1 MNEMI
6 KKDIFSQDVKARL
19 KAAAKDRIHRFVM
32 ADKKIKGAMVHAT
45 LMVNEMRA
53 NHALGPVETL
63 ILGQAYIAGALLST
77 TIKGEDRISLN
88 IECSGP
94 VKGLD
99 VEANG
104 YGEVRGF
111 LKTPAIVASDPAQVQ
126 SLSSLFGAGFLTVT
140 KYLEDARHPY
150 SSRVHLAHG
159 TIAQDL
165 TAYFQESEQI
175 STALNL
181 SVVFDDHQSVTG
193 AGGIFLQAMP
203 GADPESVALAE
214 KILGNLAP
222 VGQMLAKGKSVEN
235 VVMEAFS
242 SLSPRLLD
250 QTRVAFFCRCSR
262 ERMLRHL
269 KHLSPSAQTDILKKG
284 PFPLEI
290 RCHHCNSVY
299 LFTQEAL
306 SQVLG

>member
-1 MNEMI
+1 MI
-6 KKDIFSQDVKARL
+6 KKDIFNQDVKARF
-19 KAAAKDRIHRFVM
+19 KAAAKDRVHRFVM
-32 ADKKIKGAMVHAT
+32 ADSKIKGAMVHAT

-53 NHALGPVETL
+53 GHELGPVETL

-77 TIKGEDRISLN
+77 TLKGEDRISLS

-94 VKGLD
+94 IKGLD

-111 LKTPAIVASDPAQVQ
+111 LKTPEIVASDSAHTQ
-126 SLSSLFGAGFLTVT
+126 SLSALFGAGFLTVT
-140 KYLEDARHPY
+140 KYLKDARHPY

-165 TAYFQESEQI
+165 AAYFLESEQI
-175 STALNL
+175 PTGLNL
-181 SVVFDDHQSVTG
+181 SVVFDENQAVTG

-203 GADPESVALAE
+203 GADLQSLDMAE
-214 KILGNLAP
+214 QILGQMDPPGQTLAR
-222 VGQMLAKGKSVEN
+222 GKSVEN
-235 VVMEAFS
+235 VVMETFAP
-242 SLSPRLLD
+242 LSPRFLD
-250 QTRVAFFCRCSR
+250 QTRVSFFCRCSR
-262 ERMLRHL
+262 ERMQGYL
-269 KHLSPSAQTDILKKG
+269 KNLSPDVRTDILENG

-290 RCHHCNSVY
+290 RCHYCNSVY
-299 LFTQEAL
+299 QFPQKTL